1 MHLSAQQGK
10 RQTLVHSYNLT
21 SEHRSVCLLHSFFAL
36 FIVPLNHAASACSPD
51 QHVPI
56 LRASLLKENARHVVK
71 LQDSSRGG
79 RPECTGRHRRYNDS
93 TLRDGKEY
101 ALRDSFI
108 EAAFKQPLD
117 LVRGNS
123 VAFVEAVIHVL
134 RKHGGVQTDNDY
146 VAIMNDI
153 VFEPGSKHFSYV
165 FRRSRLP
172 HEDGSLCLNELF
184 NHGGT
189 TRKIREMNS
198 RGHKKLKTLDESQVG
213 KNMRIRATAIY
224 T

>member
-1 MHLSAQQGK
+1 MQS
-10 RQTLVHSYNLT
+10 
-21 SEHRSVCLLHSFFAL
+21 RSTRPDSTGFA
-36 FIVPLNHAASACSPD
+36 PKGERTPRGET
-51 QHVPI
+51 P
-56 LRASLLKENARHVVK
+56 RR
-71 LQDSSRGG
+71 SSRGG
-79 RPECTGRHRRYNDS
+79 RPECTGRHRKYNDS
-93 TLRDGKEY
+93 TLRDEKGY

-189 TRKIREMNS
+189 TRKIREMPWCIYVVIPCNS
-198 RGHKKLKTLDESQVG
+198 NKSRVQIGLLT
-213 KNMRIRATAIY
+213 RAE
-224 T
+224 